1 MSNKRLLYA
10 SNVSNVAHLD
20 YLLKGSNW
28 KIFIMRPWVPKKW
41 LIRISE
47 LVSEKLS
54 LTLRAREN
62 DLLPSLNYVSLN
74 LGVGQFYAPTKN
86 LIIKSPLSQN
96 ETIFVN
102 RILAHRV
109 VKKISKM
116 DVVITTRDIYPKFQ
130 PIPGRVYIAEMRE
143 LHPNNLWSR
152 EVPIF
157 GYPYNAEKKQAL
169 RSAYAKDF
177 ENIKLSASGLM
188 TYSSI
193 AKDSFIANGY
203 PANKIFVFP
212 LRYPV
217 IASTELSTRRTS
229 NCLFVGRDDPNKG
242 LDLAVLASLEAKVHL
257 KVVGHYSSQVINW
270 MKNYK
275 HVEYIGPVNRTRM
288 RELMSSSHA
297 LLAPSLESYGL
308 AVIEA
313 LESGCLVVSS
323 QMNGAAATF
332 GGSPNV
338 FCAVSLDL
346 SGFTKQ
352 LHDALEAHY
361 IFNEEVRK
369 EDFPKKF
376 DEFIDYL
383 GQIQWQS

>member
-1 MSNKRLLYA
+1 
-10 SNVSNVAHLD
+10 
-20 YLLKGSNW
+20 
-28 KIFIMRPWVPKKW
+28 MRPWVPKKW

-62 DLLPSLNYVSLN
+62 DRLPNLDYVSLN
-74 LGVGQFYAPTKN
+74 LGVGQFYAPMKN
-86 LIIKSPLSQN
+86 LITKSPLSQN

-109 VKKISKM
+109 VTKISKM
-116 DVVITTRDIYPKFQ
+116 DVVITTKDIHPKFQ
-130 PIPGRVYIAEMRE
+130 PTPGGVHIAEMRE

-152 EVPIF
+152 EAPIS
-157 GYPYNAEKKQAL
+157 GYPYNADKKQAI

-212 LRYPV
+212 LKYPV
-217 IASTELSTRRTS
+217 ITSTDVSTRRTS

-242 LDLAVLASLEAKVHL
+242 LDLAVLASLDAKVQL
-257 KVVGHYSSQVINW
+257 RVVGHYSNQVISW

-308 AVIEA
+308 AIIEA

-323 QMNGAAATF
+323 QLNGAAATF
-332 GGSPNV
+332 AGSPNV

-346 SGFTKQ
+346 SAFTKQ
-352 LHDALEAHY
+352 LHEALRAHY
-361 IFNEEVRK
+361 NFSEEVRK
-369 EDFPKKF
+369 EDFSNKF
-376 DEFIDYL
+376 DAFIESLDQL
-383 GQIQWQS
+383 